1 MEILSKIKAG
11 VQSNESFETRQHF
24 QVTSISSQLIL
35 IFKSA
40 EICINFLKLSIDAQS
55 IDWFSVKFF
64 HKIFTEI
71 RCKSLRSPS
80 TCRCRSSLLITT
92 SRLRSIQWIV
102 FTQCSAYRNQKSLPK
117 FIAHQHCL
125 AVARMQSSV
134 PLDRVNN
141 LSQINGEDKRIGK
154 LWITLPRW

>member
-55 IDWFSVKFF
+55 ID
-64 HKIFTEI
+64 
-71 RCKSLRSPS
+71 
-80 TCRCRSSLLITT
+80 
-92 SRLRSIQWIV
+92 
-102 FTQCSAYRNQKSLPK
+102 
-117 FIAHQHCL
+117 
-125 AVARMQSSV
+125 
-134 PLDRVNN
+134 
-141 LSQINGEDKRIGK
+141 
-154 LWITLPRW
+154 